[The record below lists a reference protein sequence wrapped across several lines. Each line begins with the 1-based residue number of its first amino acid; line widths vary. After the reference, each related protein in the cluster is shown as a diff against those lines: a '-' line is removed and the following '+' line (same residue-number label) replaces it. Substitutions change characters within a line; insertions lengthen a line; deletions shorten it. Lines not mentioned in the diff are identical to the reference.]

1 MLSISMNLIESFF
14 NTTDHMK
21 AEHPVI
27 DAGDVY
33 KMELELA
40 GFGKDDVK
48 IKVLDDILYVNAKN
62 DDRSQKFRLRL
73 NNSVSDKHID
83 AELKNGLLKL
93 TLPKRAVAESL
104 EIEIKT

>member
-21 AEHPVI
+21 TEHPVV

-40 GFGKDDVK
+40 GFGKEDVK
-48 IKVLDDILYVNAKN
+48 TGRFSGFSA
-62 DDRSQKFRLRL
+62 RSSEFAAFP
-73 NNSVSDKHID
+73 SAI
-83 AELKNGLLKL
+83 
-93 TLPKRAVAESL
+93 AVCGFDVVVGFNHFCMF
-104 EIEIKT
+104 EICFCIG

>member
-1 MLSISMNLIESFF
+1 MNLIESFL
-14 NTTDHMK
+14 NTYDNMK
-21 AEHPVI
+21 PENPVL

-40 GFGKDDVK
+40 GFGKEDVK

-62 DDRSQKFRLRL
+62 KDRSQKFRLHL

-93 TLPKRAVAESL
+93 TLPKRAVAEST

>member
-21 AEHPVI
+21 TEHPVI

-40 GFGKDDVK
+40 G
-48 IKVLDDILYVNAKN
+48 LAK
-62 DDRSQKFRLRL
+62 KMLR
-73 NNSVSDKHID
+73 
-83 AELKNGLLKL
+83 
-93 TLPKRAVAESL
+93 
-104 EIEIKT
+104 